1 MTGATLVL
9 VIVLELAQ
17 VLLLAHT
24 KGTNFLSWL
33 FLVLAFI
40 V

>member
-1 MTGATLVL
+1 MSGATLVL
-9 VIVLELAQ
+9 VLILEALQ
-17 VLLLAHT
+17 VILLAHT
-24 KGTNFLSWL
+24 KGANVLSWL